1 MLGFPPSTEFNKRI
15 PKQKFYENAAVP
27 AAVKRLFAD
36 RLRCI
41 YWRNKLAVSTL
52 NLHCRRAGDR
62 DRDFRA
68 VSDRTKTG

>member
-41 YWRNKLAVSTL
+41 YWRKSWQ
-52 NLHCRRAGDR
+52 CPP
-62 DRDFRA
+62 
-68 VSDRTKTG
+68 

>member
-36 RLRCI
+36 QTSC
-41 YWRNKLAVSTL
+41 AVSTGATSWQ
-52 NLHCRRAGDR
+52 CPP
-62 DRDFRA
+62 
-68 VSDRTKTG
+68 